1 MALEYLI
8 LAAFLAALVD
18 LVAKRGVAA
27 AAVSGVFAL
36 ALYLGYAAPATDLVK
51 VGAVEWGLL
60 LFVSVVYF
68 AISLYSFF
76 YVHKAERR
84 GWFWAWMDVFYAS
97 MVLFV
102 AADHWAL
109 LLLGWGGLDLA
120 SWGLILTYRDEE
132 DQGRVGLGERAWGI
146 QWLWPPSV
154 SALRAIL
161 TVEVGT
167 ASLFVALG
175 MAAAQ
180 TPHVSMWGPLPDLA
194 AALVLIAAF
203 AKAAQLPFT
212 DWLMT
217 AMSAPTPVSALLHS
231 STMVKAGPILLL
243 KLGSLMPEWAADVA
257 FLVGIATAL
266 YGGLVALAQRE
277 PKLLLAASTASYLG
291 LITAFALKHP
301 TEALW
306 LIYAHGVAK
315 ATLFMA
321 VGHAIHMNHSR
332 VPDHYPAVSK
342 FAMIVALLTL
352 VGLTPLGAAAKAE
365 AEWWLLLFSLLT
377 AGYVGK
383 LILRTQT
390 VWDWGAMAW
399 PYTALVVGGS
409 FSVFVAAINPLW
421 GAALVGLA
429 LAYVQ
434 MPTALYRRLGLPI
447 LSDLV
452 LPALFKAVVKIV
464 TAVDGFLDRLL
475 IKSPSLWIGI
485 YGLVASIERAVDL
498 WLHDWVPEVFR
509 SASRTLSRRSFEYY
523 LYVAG
528 IGLGVVLILLA
539 WLWRP

>member
-1 MALEYLI
+1 MALEALI

-18 LVAKRGVAA
+18 LVARRGVAA
-27 AAVSGVFAL
+27 IAASGIFAS
-36 ALYLGYAAPATDLVK
+36 ALYLDYVEPATSLFRL
-51 VGAVEWGLL
+51 GELERGLL
-60 LFVSVVYF
+60 FFVSVVYL
-68 AISLYSFF
+68 AISAYSIF
-76 YVHKAERR
+76 YMHGAERQR
-84 GWFWAWMDVFYAS
+84 WFWAWMDIFYAS
-97 MVLFV
+97 MAVFI

-120 SWGLILTYRDEE
+120 SWGLILTYRDE
-132 DQGRVGLGERAWGI
+132 DDMGRVGLGERAWGMS
-146 QWLWPPSV
+146 WMWTPSV

-167 ASLFVALG
+167 ASLFAALG
-175 MAAAQ
+175 MSASH
-180 TPHVSMWGPLPDLA
+180 TPYVSQWSSLSELS
-194 AALVLIAAF
+194 AALVLVAAF

-243 KLGSLMPEWAADVA
+243 KLGSLMPKWTADIA
-257 FLVGIATAL
+257 FFVGIATAL

-277 PKLLLAASTASYLG
+277 PKVLLAASTASYLG
-291 LITAFALKHP
+291 LITAFSLKHP
-301 TEALW
+301 AEAIW

-321 VGHAIHMNHSR
+321 VGHAIHKDHSR
-332 VPDHYPAVSK
+332 VPEHYPAISK
-342 FAMIVALLTL
+342 FAMLVALLTL

-365 AEWWLLLFSLLT
+365 AEWWLLLFSMLS

-383 LILRTQT
+383 LVLRTQT
-390 VWDWGAMAW
+390 VWDWGALAW

-409 FSVFVAAINPLW
+409 FSVFAAAVNPLW
-421 GAALVGLA
+421 GLSLVGLA
-429 LAYVQ
+429 FAYIP
-434 MPTALYRRLGLPI
+434 MPEALYRRLGLPI
-447 LSDLV
+447 LSDLI
-452 LPALFKAVVKIV
+452 LPTVFKAFVKAVVSI
-464 TAVDGFLDRLL
+464 DGFLDRMM
-475 IKSPSLWIGI
+475 IKSPSLWV
-485 YGLVASIERAVDL
+485 GLYSTIATIERAVDL

-528 IGLGVVLILLA
+528 VGLGVVLILLA
-539 WLWRP
+539 WLWRY